1 MGAAN
6 LYVIVPVLNEAA
18 NMERL
23 SGALRDIRNDLAPT
37 HTVRVILVDDG
48 STDGTAGAARRCAA
62 DLGFA
67 EVLDVLVHEVNRGPG
82 AAFGT
87 AFQSLAGRL
96 QAADWVLTIE
106 GDNTS
111 RLELL
116 GQMMTRAREG
126 FDVVLASPYLY
137 GGAIVNTSGFRMF
150 LSHIANGIVKGALGI
165 RGIATM
171 SSFFRLHR
179 GAVVLRLQA
188 CCGDRIIDRAGFEC
202 MIEMLLKLTYLR
214 ASISE
219 VAMTLDTSQ
228 RIGKSK
234 MSVIRTAVGYL
245 TLWKDKGRWLQM
257 AQTRGRGA

>member
-1 MGAAN
+1 MGAPN

-23 SGALRDIRNDLAPT
+23 SGALRDIRAEIAPA
-37 HTVRVILVDDG
+37 HSVRVILVDDG
-48 STDGTAGAARRCAA
+48 STDGTAGAARRWAA
-62 DLGFA
+62 DRGFA
-67 EVLDVLVHEVNRGPG
+67 DALDVLVHERNRGPG

-87 AFQSLAGRL
+87 AFASLAGRL
-96 QAADWVLTIE
+96 EPADWVLTIE

-150 LSHIANGIVKGALGI
+150 LSHIANGILKGALGI

-179 GAVVLRLQA
+179 GAAVLRLQSSF
-188 CCGDRIIDRAGFEC
+188 GERIVDRAGFEC
-202 MIEMLLKLTYLR
+202 MIEMLLKLTYLG
-214 ASISE
+214 ASVSE

-234 MSVIRTAVGYL
+234 MSVIRTAAGYL
-245 TLWKDKGRWLQM
+245 TLWKDKRRWLAM
-257 AQTRGRGA
+257 TRAAERGA